1 MVIILIIYRWQ
12 LCQLLLEEIVMIKVI
27 KGTGASEIT
36 VKKAVTLI
44 SNLEP
49 KASVN
54 ISDDLTCID
63 IPNGSV
69 QVIWEDGS
77 ESVLTDISAE

>member
-1 MVIILIIYRWQ
+1 
-12 LCQLLLEEIVMIKVI
+12 MIKVI

-49 KASVN
+49 KSSVN

-77 ESVLTDISAE
+77 ESVLTDISAEYESVDLNGDSYDN